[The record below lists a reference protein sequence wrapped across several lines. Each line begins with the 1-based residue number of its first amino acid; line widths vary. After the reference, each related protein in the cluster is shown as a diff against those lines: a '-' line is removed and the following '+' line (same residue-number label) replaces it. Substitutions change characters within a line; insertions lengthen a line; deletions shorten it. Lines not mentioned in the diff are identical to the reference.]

1 MYAGVA
7 IRILWCSAALAA
19 MVIQHCKCSVIPN
32 PSAQLQNLQ
41 QNTAAE
47 NGEYH
52 FGALLL
58 TALLVATQFLRG
70 NSGVYRIGVQYFIS
84 GGELYALEI
93 TTKNTSLT
101 RLTPINRDSVTTE
114 SSTNPFLVPE
124 TGSGLNIAP
133 DLLQELSS
141 TPQQYVYTVD
151 GHHAY
156 IAVGQ
161 AVIVLLLNTE
171 TPNYHR
177 IEIGQTPLKLEA
189 RDLGGEKYLFVLYE
203 TNSRGYVSA
212 YRKYSNGNW
221 GKQGQYNLLVYSPQ
235 WFDLSQMSN
244 ILFVSADDY
253 HYSYKVTYVALAV
266 GNIVYFKELL
276 DFFEFTI
283 PTPEPCSQ
291 IVSIEF
297 NEVKQTLFIVCTN
310 ITFYFSYL
318 DYQLYTSSL
327 WNRTGHVSFAH
338 DGRVAA
344 IATNHSGGMTTVT
357 IHGLNF
363 EPSGDEDE
371 RVYEFQHFH
380 HVASRSLIIHGEFVT
395 ASKNLHYYCYIEQME
410 SGIVC
415 INVELA
421 LVNVRNEGIINDATL
436 VLPNTH
442 AVLCPSTKECPVMYS
457 HDEMLV
463 VEVRVCEQGT
473 GCVGLAMIFNM
484 SSLENIANLTH
495 VSLDMLAYKADT
507 QPIIISPSTN
517 TTTPVRS
524 SAATPKATK
533 TFNSAVSTSTSVI
546 QTPVSVASES
556 TPTTTVSST
565 DNMDMAKLLDTCQSD
580 LALIDTAY
588 SRLLTVTIALCV
600 CFSTAMVVTILILV
614 ALICCNKRGTTKTKD
629 CT

>member
-1 MYAGVA
+1 
-7 IRILWCSAALAA
+7 

-47 NGEYH
+47 NG
-52 FGALLL
+52 
-58 TALLVATQFLRG
+58 
-70 NSGVYRIGVQYFIS
+70 VYRIGVQYFIS

-93 TTKNTSLT
+93 TTWNTSLT
-101 RLTPINRDSVTTE
+101 RLTPINRNSATTE
-114 SSTNPFLVPE
+114 PSTNPFLVPE
-124 TGSGLNIAP
+124 TGSGLNTAP

-151 GHHAY
+151 GHHTF

-171 TPNYHR
+171 TPNHHR

-189 RDLGGEKYLFVLYE
+189 RDFGGEKYLFVLYE

-221 GKQGQYNLLVYSPQ
+221 GKQGQYDLLVYSPQ

-283 PTPEPCSQ
+283 PTPEPCNR

-363 EPSGDEDE
+363 EPSGDKDE

-415 INVELA
+415 INVERA

-457 HDEMLV
+457 HSEILV
-463 VEVRVCEQGT
+463 VQVRVCEQDT
-473 GCVGLAMIFNM
+473 ECVVGLAMIFNM

-507 QPIIISPSTN
+507 QPIVISPSAN

-524 SAATPKATK
+524 SVATPIATK

-600 CFSTAMVVTILILV
+600 CFSTAMVGTILILV